1 MRIPP
6 PPLGPS
12 WSAWGERLSAY
23 LTQVRTKLSNLLPTD
38 IASDDGIL
46 LWDRTGYPVVSKNGE
61 FRQIVLA
68 DGYAQLIRTATQQA
82 ATANTAYGIAWD
94 AMVFGDGITLDP
106 TDNTKIVF
114 PEDGK
119 FILSFSAELKSNS
132 GSTKTIWIWPR
143 INGVDTN
150 GTTMKTTLH
159 TNNQDI
165 VISRTAIFEMQAGQ
179 YFELMWSVDD
189 TNIQIKAVAAAAPVP
204 AIPSAILTV
213 TFVSA
218 LST

>member
-38 IASDDGIL
+38 VASDDGIL

-68 DGYAQLIRTATQQA
+68 DGYAQLIRTASQQA

-119 FILSFSAELKSNS
+119 FILSFSAELKSSSSNS
-132 GSTKTIWIWPR
+132 KSIWIWPR

-150 GTTMKTTLH
+150 GTTMKTTLN

-179 YFELMWSVDD
+179 YLQAMFAVDD
-189 TNIQIKAVAAAAPVP
+189 VNIWIDAPAATAFA
-204 AIPSAILTV
+204 PSAPAAT
-213 TFVSA
+213 
-218 LST
+218 LSITRYMQ

>member
-6 PPLGPS
+6 PPQGDQWKP
-12 WSAWGERLSAY
+12 WAERLVSY
-23 LTQVRTKLSNLLPTD
+23 LTRIRNLLSTRLD
-38 IASDDGIL
+38 SDNPSQDGIL
-46 LWDRTGYPVVSKNGE
+46 LWDRTGYPVVSKNDE

-119 FILSFSAELKSNS
+119 FILSFSAELKSSSSNS
-132 GSTKTIWIWPR
+132 KSIWIWPR

-150 GTTMKTTLH
+150 GTTMKTTLD

-179 YFELMWSVDD
+179 YLQAMFAVSDV
-189 TNIQIKAVAAAAPVP
+189 NIWIDAPAATAFA
-204 AIPSAILTV
+204 PSAPAAT
-213 TFVSA
+213 
-218 LST
+218 LSITRYMQ

>member
-6 PPLGPS
+6 PPQGDQWKP
-12 WSAWGERLSAY
+12 WAERLVSY
-23 LTQVRTKLSNLLPTD
+23 LSRIRTLLSTRLD
-38 IASDDGIL
+38 SDNPSQDGIL
-46 LWDRTGYPVVSKNGE
+46 LWDRTGYPVVSKNDE

-119 FILSFSAELKSNS
+119 FILSFSAELKSSSSNS
-132 GSTKTIWIWPR
+132 KSIWIWPR
-143 INGVDTN
+143 INGVDAN
-150 GTTMKTTLH
+150 GTTMKTTLD

-165 VISRTAIFEMQAGQ
+165 VVSRTAIFEMQAGQ
-179 YFELMWSVDD
+179 YLQAMFAVSDV
-189 TNIQIKAVAAAAPVP
+189 NIWIDAPAATAFA
-204 AIPSAILTV
+204 PSAPAAT
-213 TFVSA
+213 
-218 LST
+218 LSITRYMQ

>member
-6 PPLGPS
+6 PPQGDQWKP
-12 WSAWGERLSAY
+12 WAERLVSY
-23 LTQVRTKLSNLLPTD
+23 LSRIRTLLSTRID
-38 IASDDGIL
+38 SDNPSQDGIL
-46 LWDRTGYPVVSKNGE
+46 LWDRTGYPVVSKNDE
-61 FRQIVLA
+61 FRQIILA

-114 PEDGK
+114 SEDGK

-132 GSTKTIWIWPR
+132 GSTKSIWIWPR
-143 INGVDTN
+143 INGVDAN

-179 YFELMWSVDD
+179 YLQAMFAVDD
-189 TNIQIKAVAAAAPVP
+189 VNIWIDAPAATAFA
-204 AIPSAILTV
+204 PSAPAAT
-213 TFVSA
+213 
-218 LST
+218 LSITRYMQ

>member
-38 IASDDGIL
+38 VASDDGIL

-119 FILSFSAELKSNS
+119 FILSFSAELKSSS

-143 INGVDTN
+143 INGVDAS

-165 VISRTAIFEMQAGQ
+165 VVSRTAIFEMQAGQ
-179 YFELMWSVDD
+179 YLQAMFAVDD
-189 TNIQIKAVAAAAPVP
+189 VNIWIDAPAAIAFA
-204 AIPSAILTV
+204 PSAPAAT
-213 TFVSA
+213 
-218 LST
+218 LSITRYMQ

>member
-6 PPLGPS
+6 PPQGDQWKP
-12 WSAWGERLSAY
+12 WAERLVSY
-23 LTQVRTKLSNLLPTD
+23 LSRIRTLLSTRID
-38 IASDDGIL
+38 SDNPSQDGIL
-46 LWDRTGYPVVSKNGE
+46 LWDRTGYPVVSKNDE
-61 FRQIVLA
+61 FRQIILA

-119 FILSFSAELKSNS
+119 FILSFSAELKSSSSNS
-132 GSTKTIWIWPR
+132 KSIWIWPR

-150 GTTMKTTLH
+150 GTTMKTTLN

-179 YFELMWSVDD
+179 YLQAMFAVDD
-189 TNIQIKAVAAAAPVP
+189 VNIWIDAPAATAFA
-204 AIPSAILTV
+204 PSAPAAT
-213 TFVSA
+213 
-218 LST
+218 LSITRYMQ

>member
-6 PPLGPS
+6 PPQGDQWKP
-12 WSAWGERLSAY
+12 WAERLVSY
-23 LTQVRTKLSNLLPTD
+23 LSRIRTLLSTRLD
-38 IASDDGIL
+38 SDNPSQDGIL
-46 LWDRTGYPVVSKNGE
+46 LWDRTGYPVVSKNDE
-61 FRQIVLA
+61 FRQIILA

-119 FILSFSAELKSNS
+119 FILSFSAELKSSSSNS
-132 GSTKTIWIWPR
+132 KSIWIWPR

-150 GTTMKTTLH
+150 GTTMKTTLD

-165 VISRTAIFEMQAGQ
+165 VVSRTAIFEMQAGQ
-179 YFELMWSVDD
+179 YLQAMFAVSDV
-189 TNIQIKAVAAAAPVP
+189 NIWIDAPAATAFA
-204 AIPSAILTV
+204 PSAPAAT
-213 TFVSA
+213 
-218 LST
+218 LSITRYMQ

>member
-1 MRIPP
+1 MRIAPP
-6 PPLGPS
+6 PQGDQWKP
-12 WSAWGERLSAY
+12 WAERLVSY
-23 LTQVRTKLSNLLPTD
+23 LSRIRTLLSTRVD
-38 IASDDGIL
+38 SDNPSQDGIL

-61 FRQIVLA
+61 FRQIILA

-119 FILSFSAELKSNS
+119 FILSFSAELKSSSSNS
-132 GSTKTIWIWPR
+132 KSIWIWPR

-150 GTTMKTTLH
+150 GTTMKTTLN

-179 YFELMWSVDD
+179 YLQAMFAVSDV
-189 TNIQIKAVAAAAPVP
+189 NIWIDAPAATAFA
-204 AIPSAILTV
+204 PSAPAAT
-213 TFVSA
+213 
-218 LST
+218 LSITRYMQ

>member
-38 IASDDGIL
+38 VASDDGIL

-119 FILSFSAELKSNS
+119 FILSFSAELKSSSSNS
-132 GSTKTIWIWPR
+132 KSIWIWPR

-150 GTTMKTTLH
+150 GTTMKTTLN

-179 YFELMWSVDD
+179 YLQAMFAVDD
-189 TNIQIKAVAAAAPVP
+189 VNIWIDAPAATAFA
-204 AIPSAILTV
+204 PSAPAAT
-213 TFVSA
+213 
-218 LST
+218 LSITRYMQ

>member
-38 IASDDGIL
+38 VASDDGIL

-119 FILSFSAELKSNS
+119 FILSFSAELKSSS
-132 GSTKTIWIWPR
+132 GSSKSIWIWPR
-143 INGVDTN
+143 INGVDAN
-150 GTTMKTTLH
+150 GTTMKTTLD

-165 VISRTAIFEMQAGQ
+165 VVSRTAIFEMQAGQ
-179 YFELMWSVDD
+179 YLQAMFAVSDV
-189 TNIQIKAVAAAAPVP
+189 NIWIDAPAATAFA
-204 AIPSAILTV
+204 PSAPAAT
-213 TFVSA
+213 
-218 LST
+218 LSITRYMQ

>member
-6 PPLGPS
+6 PPQGDQWKP
-12 WSAWGERLSAY
+12 WAERLVSY
-23 LTQVRTKLSNLLPTD
+23 LSRIRTLLSTRID
-38 IASDDGIL
+38 SDNPSQDGIL
-46 LWDRTGYPVVSKNGE
+46 LWDRTGYPVVSKNDE
-61 FRQIVLA
+61 FRQIILA

-94 AMVFGDGITLDP
+94 TMVFGDGITLDP

-119 FILSFSAELKSNS
+119 FILSFSAELKSSSSNS
-132 GSTKTIWIWPR
+132 KSIWIWPR

-150 GTTMKTTLH
+150 GTTMKTTLN

-179 YFELMWSVDD
+179 YLQAMFAVDD
-189 TNIQIKAVAAAAPVP
+189 VNIWIDAPAATAFA
-204 AIPSAILTV
+204 PSAPAAT
-213 TFVSA
+213 
-218 LST
+218 LSITRYMQ

>member
-6 PPLGPS
+6 PPLGPD
-12 WSAWGERLSAY
+12 WKPWGERLNSYLAKIRSTLSA
-23 LTQVRTKLSNLLPTD
+23 RLPSD
-38 IASDDGIL
+38 VASEDGIV
-46 LWDRTGYPVVSKNGE
+46 LWDRTGYPVVSKDGV

-119 FILSFSAELKSNS
+119 FILSFSAELKSSSSNS
-132 GSTKTIWIWPR
+132 KSIWIWPR

-150 GTTMKTTLH
+150 GTTMKTTLD

-165 VISRTAIFEMQAGQ
+165 VVSRTAIFEMQAGQ
-179 YFELMWSVDD
+179 YLQAMFAVSDV
-189 TNIQIKAVAAAAPVP
+189 NIWIDAPAATAFA
-204 AIPSAILTV
+204 PSAPAAT
-213 TFVSA
+213 
-218 LST
+218 LSITRYMQ

>member
-1 MRIPP
+1 MRIAPP
-6 PPLGPS
+6 PQGDQWKP
-12 WSAWGERLSAY
+12 WAERLVSY
-23 LTQVRTKLSNLLPTD
+23 LSRIRTLLSTRVD
-38 IASDDGIL
+38 SDNPSQDGIL
-46 LWDRTGYPVVSKNGE
+46 LWDRTGYPVVSKNDE

-119 FILSFSAELKSNS
+119 FILSFSAELKSSSSNS
-132 GSTKTIWIWPR
+132 KSIWIWPR

-150 GTTMKTTLH
+150 GTTMKTTLN

-179 YFELMWSVDD
+179 YLQAMFAVDD
-189 TNIQIKAVAAAAPVP
+189 VNIWIDAPAATAFA
-204 AIPSAILTV
+204 PSAPAAT
-213 TFVSA
+213 
-218 LST
+218 LSITRYMQ

>member
-1 MRIPP
+1 MRIAPP
-6 PPLGPS
+6 PQGDQWKP
-12 WSAWGERLSAY
+12 WAERLVSY
-23 LTQVRTKLSNLLPTD
+23 LSRIRTLLSTRID
-38 IASDDGIL
+38 SDNPSQDGIL

-61 FRQIVLA
+61 FRQIILA

-114 PEDGK
+114 SEDGK
-119 FILSFSAELKSNS
+119 FILSFSAELKSSSSNS
-132 GSTKTIWIWPR
+132 KSIWIWPR

-150 GTTMKTTLH
+150 GTTMKTTLN

-179 YFELMWSVDD
+179 YLQAMFAVDD
-189 TNIQIKAVAAAAPVP
+189 VNIWIDAPAATAFA
-204 AIPSAILTV
+204 PSAPAAT
-213 TFVSA
+213 
-218 LST
+218 LSITRYMQ

>member
-38 IASDDGIL
+38 VASDDGIL

-119 FILSFSAELKSNS
+119 FILSFSAELKSSS
-132 GSTKTIWIWPR
+132 GSSKSIWIWPR

-150 GTTMKTTLH
+150 GTTMKTTLD

-179 YFELMWSVDD
+179 YLQAMFAVDD
-189 TNIQIKAVAAAAPVP
+189 VNIWIDAPAATAFA
-204 AIPSAILTV
+204 PSAPAAT
-213 TFVSA
+213 
-218 LST
+218 LSITRYMQ

>member
-1 MRIPP
+1 VSGFCVPNSAS
-6 PPLGPS
+6 GPCCQRAAS
-12 WSAWGERLSAY
+12 D
-23 LTQVRTKLSNLLPTD
+23 V
-38 IASDDGIL
+38 ASDDGIL

-61 FRQIVLA
+61 FRQIILA

-94 AMVFGDGITLDP
+94 TMVFGDGITLDP

-119 FILSFSAELKSNS
+119 FILSFSAELKSSSSNS
-132 GSTKTIWIWPR
+132 KSIWIWPR

-165 VISRTAIFEMQAGQ
+165 VVSRTAIFEMQAGQ
-179 YFELMWSVDD
+179 YLQAMFAVDD
-189 TNIQIKAVAAAAPVP
+189 VNIWIDAPAATAFA
-204 AIPSAILTV
+204 PSAPAAT
-213 TFVSA
+213 
-218 LST
+218 LSITRYMQ

>member
-6 PPLGPS
+6 PPQGDQWKP
-12 WSAWGERLSAY
+12 WAERLVSY
-23 LTQVRTKLSNLLPTD
+23 LSRIRTLLSTRID
-38 IASDDGIL
+38 SDNPSQDGIL
-46 LWDRTGYPVVSKNGE
+46 LWDRTGYPVVSKNDE
-61 FRQIVLA
+61 FRQIILA

-132 GSTKTIWIWPR
+132 GSTKSIWIWPR
-143 INGVDTN
+143 INGVDAN

-179 YFELMWSVDD
+179 YLQAMFAVDD
-189 TNIQIKAVAAAAPVP
+189 VDIWIDAPAATAFA
-204 AIPSAILTV
+204 PSAPAAT
-213 TFVSA
+213 
-218 LST
+218 LSITRYMQ

>member
-6 PPLGPS
+6 PPQGDQWKP
-12 WSAWGERLSAY
+12 WAERLVSY
-23 LTQVRTKLSNLLPTD
+23 LSRIRTLLSTRID
-38 IASDDGIL
+38 SDNPSQDGIL
-46 LWDRTGYPVVSKNGE
+46 LWDRTGYPVVSKNDE
-61 FRQIVLA
+61 FRQIILA

-119 FILSFSAELKSNS
+119 FILSFSAELKSSSSNS
-132 GSTKTIWIWPR
+132 KSIWIWPR

-179 YFELMWSVDD
+179 YLQAMFAVNDV
-189 TNIQIKAVAAAAPVP
+189 NIWIDAPAATAFA
-204 AIPSAILTV
+204 PSAPAAT
-213 TFVSA
+213 
-218 LST
+218 LSITRYMQ